1 MPRIK
6 TQMEVKDKILTEA
19 FRLFCSKGI
28 KSVSMDD
35 IAEQLAMSKK
45 TLYKWFENK
54 DELVNAVIGN
64 YLETNQCGCNA
75 ITEDAK
81 DAVDE
86 LLTIVEYNRRI
97 FSELHPSVF
106 FDLQKF
112 YPKAW
117 SLFNEFKLD
126 FILTKVKANICR
138 GIKEGLFRS
147 DLNVEVMARLR
158 LAQIEIVFNHDIF
171 PPGKFNVPQ
180 VQMDCL
186 EHFLLGIATL
196 KGHKLLNKYK
206 QITED
211 E

>member
-1 MPRIK
+1 MEIK
-6 TQMEVKDKILTEA
+6 EKILTEA
-19 FRLFCSKGI
+19 FRLFCNKGI
-28 KSVSMDD
+28 KSISMDD
-35 IAEQLAMSKK
+35 IAGHLAMSKK

-54 DELVNAVIGN
+54 DEIVSAVISSH
-64 YLETNQCGCNA
+64 LRTNQCGCEE
-75 ITEDAK
+75 ITSSSK

-86 LLTIVEYNRRI
+86 LLKIVEFNKSL
-97 FSELHPSVF
+97 FSQLHPSVF

-117 SLFNEFKLD
+117 SLFNEFKSE
-126 FILTKVKANICR
+126 FILAKVKANIER

-171 PPGKFNVPQ
+171 PPDKFNVSQ
-180 VQMDCL
+180 VQLDCL

-196 KGHKLLNKYK
+196 KGHKLVNKYK
-206 QITED
+206 QITE
-211 E
+211 EE